1 MTDSRTK
8 LEEEFLNYTTK
19 KVRDVHG
26 NPEGSLEDA
35 LEEALELKEKKKPDA
50 NEEKWI

>member
-1 MTDSRTK
+1 MIDSRTE
-8 LEEEFLNYTTK
+8 LEKELLDYTTK
-19 KVRDVHG
+19 KVRKIHG

-35 LEEALELKEKKKPDA
+35 LEEALGLKEKKKPDV